1 MGFPLDNKQ
10 LILQDTRVHD
20 ATADNVD
27 LIVRHTY
34 WWPYGESGLY
44 RPLTTLSYLFNYAV
58 LGNRD
63 RPAGYHVVNLLLHT
77 INVMLLYAL
86 MRRLTR
92 PAGVA
97 FAGAAI
103 WAVLPVSTEAVTNIV
118 GRADLLAALAVLGG
132 FLLYLKSR
140 NADGVRRAAW
150 LSGVMAIAAAGLFS
164 KESAVVLV
172 PVIALYE
179 VVWWTRG
186 RSASALRWVAV
197 AMTPLLL
204 LVWMQRSAVLSAS
217 PAAEFPFTDNPIAGA
232 GFWVGRLTAINVM
245 GRYLWLLVWPA
256 KLSSD
261 YSYAQVPL
269 SHGSLEDVV
278 ACVVIVLFAAGAI
291 ACFKRHQAIFF
302 FAAFAFITFV
312 PASNL
317 VFSTGTIMGE
327 RLLYLPSIGVVAIF
341 TIALFAAARALGT
354 RFAVA
359 ILVMFVVIAFAAR
372 TWTRN
377 RDWQN
382 DVTLWTS
389 AVRVTP
395 ASAKAHRALAEAL
408 YDSDPTH
415 ANIDRVI
422 AEAERSVALLA
433 PLPDSLN
440 SFQSYRQAGAY
451 YLDKADDLIRSGPG
465 DSRSTSEEARHAYQR
480 SLELLTRCLAIVTAG
495 SARVPGASTAPAA
508 DTYRLLAAAHLGLD
522 EPQQALDAAARA
534 RTLGPLQPLAYRLA
548 AAALLAGGRVDDAAV
563 TLMGG
568 IVLTADAGL
577 TQELLGLYR
586 SGLDEQGCAVAST
599 SNGPAFNPACP
610 IVQRHLCA
618 ASAESIQVNLQL
630 GRRDQAERL
639 KETAVS
645 QLRCPSEPLER
656 LLPTGR

>member
-1 MGFPLDNKQ
+1 M
-10 LILQDTRVHD
+10 
-20 ATADNVD
+20 
-27 LIVRHTY
+27 RHTY

-63 RPAGYHVVNLLLHT
+63 RPAGYHAVNLLVHV
-77 INVMLLYAL
+77 INVMLVYAL
-86 MRRLTR
+86 MLRVSPLAGRT
-92 PAGVA
+92 GVA
-97 FAGAAI
+97 LAAASI

-118 GRADLLAALAVLGG
+118 GRADLFAALAVLSG

-140 NADGVRRAAW
+140 DADGVRRAAW
-150 LSGVMAIAAAGLFS
+150 LAGVMTIAAAGLFS

-186 RSASALRWVAV
+186 RSASALWWAAV

-204 LVWMQRSAVLSAS
+204 LIWMQRSEVLGAS
-217 PAAEFPFTDNPIAGA
+217 PAAEFPFTDNPIVGA
-232 GFWVGRLTAINVM
+232 GFWVGRLTAVNAMV
-245 GRYLWLLVWPA
+245 RCLWLLVWPA

-269 SHGSLEDVV
+269 SHGSAEDVV
-278 ACVVIVLFAAGAI
+278 ACVVVVVLAAGAI
-291 ACFKRHQAIFF
+291 ACLRRQRAVFF
-302 FAAFAFITFV
+302 FAGFAFLTFV

-317 VFSTGTIMGE
+317 LFSTGTIMGE
-327 RLLYLPSIGVVAIF
+327 RLLYLPSIGVVAVF
-341 TIALFAAARALGT
+341 AIALFAAARALGT
-354 RFAVA
+354 RLAAA
-359 ILVMFVVIAFAAR
+359 IVVTLAVIAFASR

-377 RDWQN
+377 PDWQN

-389 AVRVTP
+389 AVRATP

-415 ANIDRVI
+415 TNIDRVI

-451 YLDKADDLIRSGPG
+451 YLDKADDLIRRGPG

-522 EPQQALDAAARA
+522 EPQEALDAAARA
-534 RTLGPLQPLAYRLA
+534 RTLGPLQPLAHRLA
-548 AAALLAGGRVDDAAV
+548 AAALLAGGRADDAAV
-563 TLMGG
+563 TLMVG
-568 IVLTADAGL
+568 IVMTADAGL
-577 TQELLGLYR
+577 TEEILGLYR
-586 SGLDEQGCAVAST
+586 SGLDEKGCAFTPT

-618 ASAESIQVNLQL
+618 ASAESIQLNLQL

-645 QLRCPSEPLER
+645 QLRCPPEPLER
-656 LLPTGR
+656 LLPAGR